1 MKNTVLI
8 PEPVRYR
15 NKGAQKPILG
25 KEGEKEVEIIFTKRM
40 RVEAIVWERGKRRE
54 KIEKKRRANEGGRG
68 GEKEK

>member
-1 MKNTVLI
+1 MLI

-25 KEGEKEVEIIFTKRM
+25 NEGEKEVEIIFTKRM

-54 KIEKKRRANEGGRG
+54 KNKKKRRENEGMMGK
-68 GEKEK
+68 EKEKEEKS